1 MSPADDPIAQLRV
14 LSPADRRAVLARLTP
29 AERLRVE
36 AVAVATPFAA
46 DITARLTDPGE
57 SMTAAGRAALV
68 EAAAAFAAPALPG
81 PGPSLLGRLRLAIGG
96 R

>member
-1 MSPADDPIAQLRV
+1 MSPADDPIAQLRA

-36 AVAVATPFAA
+36 AVPVATPFAG
-46 DITARLTDPGE
+46 DIAARLAGPGE
-57 SMTAAGRAALV
+57 AMTPAGRAALV
-68 EAAAAFAAPALPG
+68 KAAEAFAAPTP
-81 PGPSLLGRLRLAIGG
+81 PGPSLLGRLRAAIGG